1 MFDISTNT
9 SFFERFWNAKFII
22 IDGLNNTLIVSFA
35 AIILGTILGLI
46 IGLIITYGNK
56 YIKLPFKALVD
67 IIRGLPLLVT
77 IFIIYYYLDF
87 ILKSIGITMS
97 PMVIGIIALTLFCS
111 AQISELVRGALQ
123 NIPKQQIDAGRAL
136 GMRFYQI
143 LKDILLPQALV
154 EILPPWVNSATEIV
168 KGSTLLSLV
177 SISELMLVGKQLV
190 ARHPKALAYYSII
203 GLIYFTINT
212 IIEYGGKALE
222 KKVSFVNK

>member
-1 MFDISTNT
+1 MVNINTNIS
-9 SFFERFWNAKFII
+9 FWDRLWNARSMIL
-22 IDGLNNTLIVSFA
+22 DGLSSTLIVSFG
-35 AIILGTILGLI
+35 AIFLGTILGII

-67 IIRGLPLLVT
+67 IVRGLPLLVT

-97 PMVIGIIALTLFCS
+97 PMFIGIIALMIFCS
-111 AQISELVRGALQ
+111 AQVSELVRGALQ

-136 GMRFYQI
+136 GMKFSQI

-190 ARHPKALAYYSII
+190 AKHPRALAYYSVI

-212 IIEYGGKALE
+212 IIEIGGRTLE
-222 KKVSFVNK
+222 KKISFVKK

>member
-1 MFDISTNT
+1 LFDISTNT

-136 GMRFYQI
+136 GMNFERY
-143 LKDILLPQALV
+143 
-154 EILPPWVNSATEIV
+154 S
-168 KGSTLLSLV
+168 STTSV
-177 SISELMLVGKQLV
+177 S
-190 ARHPKALAYYSII
+190 RD
-203 GLIYFTINT
+203 FTT
-212 IIEYGGKALE
+212 MG
-222 KKVSFVNK
+222 

>member
-123 NIPKQQIDAGRAL
+123 
-136 GMRFYQI
+136 FTSSY
-143 LKDILLPQALV
+143 LV
-154 EILPPWVNSATEIV
+154 ELC
-168 KGSTLLSLV
+168 LL
-177 SISELMLVGKQLV
+177 LM
-190 ARHPKALAYYSII
+190 
-203 GLIYFTINT
+203 
-212 IIEYGGKALE
+212 
-222 KKVSFVNK
+222 